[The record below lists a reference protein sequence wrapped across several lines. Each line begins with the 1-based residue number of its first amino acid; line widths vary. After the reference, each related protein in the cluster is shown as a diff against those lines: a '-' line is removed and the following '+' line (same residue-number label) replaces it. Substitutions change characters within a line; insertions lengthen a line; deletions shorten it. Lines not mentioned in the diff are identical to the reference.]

1 MLDVVSFSTHKQP
14 LTVQTNQSPKTAAAW
29 IVEGIF
35 LNRMNSSDDK
45 MDTKQSALFWRKTLR
60 INSLCTDSAK
70 NLILLNIF
78 GAIIFWR
85 GLAPLIAPLEIKI
98 I

>member
-1 MLDVVSFSTHKQP
+1 
-14 LTVQTNQSPKTAAAW
+14 
-29 IVEGIF
+29 
-35 LNRMNSSDDK
+35 MNSGDDK
-45 MDTKQSALFWRKTLR
+45 MDTNQSALFWRKTPP

-70 NLILLNIF
+70 KLILLNIF

-85 GLAPLIAPLEIKI
+85 GFAPPIKPLDNKI